1 MAKRTRRQTEPVS
14 TPLTPRS
21 GPAPRPRF
29 IAISPRESDF
39 QPGVSA
45 ILSMKG
51 VTESM
56 RINEPL
62 SILETIDP
70 TEANVTLY
78 QSLSAAALDLNGDQ
92 REKLEAAGFTVVENE
107 ERSVPP
113 DVEALD
119 QEASAAAPIDFG
131 SYPPPQTVIEA
142 FLLGQLVAAQAAYR
156 IERASRLS
164 TGPAAQT
171 AAATETHSWCLT
183 MLGLDPGYA
192 VATGAGV
199 KVAVLDTGID
209 TGHPD
214 FAGRLPSHQLKDF
227 SDSPQGVMDLHSH
240 GTHCA
245 GIVAGPSV
253 SQSGTR
259 YGVAPGVDLLVGKVL
274 GDNGRGYDDQ
284 ILAGITWAA
293 EQGAHILSMSLGSN
307 RASGQPAAVAYD
319 RIASRLRR
327 QGVLIV
333 AAAGNESFRPNWIAA
348 VNNPAACASILCVG
362 ALDANRNV
370 ARFSNGAT
378 DSIGEVDFTAP
389 GVRVFSAIPVLMGS
403 FGLRSG
409 TSMAT
414 PYVAGVLALY
424 REANPSA
431 DWDTLLT
438 QVRLNAMQPARDFG
452 RGLIQVP
459 A

>member
-1 MAKRTRRQTEPVS
+1 MAKRTRRQTDPVS
-14 TPLTPRS
+14 TPLTARS

-62 SILETIDP
+62 SILETLDP
-70 TEANVTLY
+70 TEANVTLF
-78 QSLSAAALDLNGDQ
+78 QPLSAAALDLDGDQ
-92 REKLEAAGFTVVENE
+92 REKLEAGGFTVVENE

-113 DVEALD
+113 DASALD
-119 QEASAAAPIDFG
+119 NEASAVPAVEFG
-131 SYPPPQTVIEA
+131 SHPPPQTILEA
-142 FLLGQLVAAQAAYR
+142 FLLGQMVAAQAAYR
-156 IERASRLS
+156 MERALRLPA
-164 TGPAAQT
+164 GPVAQ
-171 AAATETHSWCLT
+171 AAAAAETHSWCLT

-214 FAGRLPSHQLKDF
+214 FAGRLPAHQLRDF

-245 GIVAGPSV
+245 GIVAGPSA

-259 YGVAPGVDLLVGKVL
+259 YGVAPGVYLLVGKVL

-284 ILAGITWAA
+284 ILSGITWAA
-293 EQGAHILSMSLGSN
+293 EQGAQILSMSLGSD
-307 RASGQPAAVAYD
+307 RSSGQPAAIAYE

-327 QGVLIV
+327 QGILIV
-333 AAAGNESFRPNWIAA
+333 AAAGNESFRPSWIAA

-362 ALDANRNV
+362 ALDASRNV

-378 DSIGEVDFTAP
+378 DTIGEVDFAAP
-389 GVRVFSAIPVLMGS
+389 GARVFSALPVLKGS
-403 FGLRSG
+403 FGLKSG

-424 REANPSA
+424 REANPDA
-431 DWDTLLT
+431 DWDTLLS
-438 QVRLNAMQPARDFG
+438 QVRLNRLDPARDFG